1 MSIEKPL
8 REMVQAELKA
18 RFAPVNK
25 AIARMDE
32 RLGVIAEIVDII
44 HRLAPMATRMQT
56 LQMALPGIGLPIQGR
71 GRPVAP
77 PPAPRQAPPA
87 TPRQAPPATPRQA
100 QPAPRQAQPAPRQA
114 QPAAPQGPAA
124 RPVATYPTSRYALP
138 ASPLPYQPEPASPVP
153 TPRGRPPGKPAAQ
166 AVVARASSEG
176 GRRCAVTGCK
186 RPARS
191 KGYCSAH
198 YQKLRLLVK
207 SGRRPASWVDDAA
220 PQSVNEVVLPRGRAA
235 SKGREAAPAPTP
247 VRSEPP
253 KPKAWVR
260 KKGAKDRVSLH

>member
-18 RFAPVNK
+18 RLAPMNK

-71 GRPVAP
+71 GRPAAP
-77 PPAPRQAPPA
+77 VPAPTPAPAQRQAAPRQAAPQPP
-87 TPRQAPPATPRQA
+87 
-100 QPAPRQAQPAPRQA
+100 
-114 QPAAPQGPAA
+114 PAAPTQPAA
-124 RPVATYPTSRYALP
+124 RPPLSYPTSRYALP
-138 ASPLPYQPEPASPVP
+138 ASPPPAYRSESPSPVP
-153 TPRGRPPGKPAAQ
+153 APRGRPPAKAA
-166 AVVARASSEG
+166 AETPSARVSEG
-176 GRRCAVTGCK
+176 GRRCAVIGCK

-207 SGRRPASWVDDAA
+207 SGRRPASWVDDASS
-220 PQSVNEVVLPRGRAA
+220 QSVAEVVLPRGRAA
-235 SKGREAAPAPTP
+235 SKAREEVAPAPTP
-247 VRSEPP
+247 VRPEPP

-260 KKGAKDRVSLH
+260 KQGAKDSVSPLH

>member
-8 REMVQAELKA
+8 REMVQAELKT
-18 RFAPVNK
+18 RLAPMHK

-71 GRPVAP
+71 GKQPVAP
-77 PPAPRQAPPA
+77 PPAPAPA
-87 TPRQAPPATPRQA
+87 
-100 QPAPRQAQPAPRQA
+100 PAPRQAAPAPRQA
-114 QPAAPQGPAA
+114 APPPPPAAPASPAA
-124 RPVATYPTSRYALP
+124 RPPLSYPTSRYALP
-138 ASPLPYQPEPASPVP
+138 TTTAPVYKPEPAAPSPVP
-153 TPRGRPPGKPAAQ
+153 APRGRPP
-166 AVVARASSEG
+166 ARAAAEAPSARVSEG
-176 GRRCAVTGCK
+176 GRRCAVIGCK

-207 SGRRPASWVDDAA
+207 SGRRPASWVDDA
-220 PQSVNEVVLPRGRAA
+220 PSQSVAEVVLPRGRAA
-235 SKGREAAPAPTP
+235 SKAREEMAPAPAPTP
-247 VRSEPP
+247 VRPEPP
-253 KPKAWVR
+253 KPKVWVR
-260 KKGAKDRVSLH
+260 KKGAKDSVSPLH